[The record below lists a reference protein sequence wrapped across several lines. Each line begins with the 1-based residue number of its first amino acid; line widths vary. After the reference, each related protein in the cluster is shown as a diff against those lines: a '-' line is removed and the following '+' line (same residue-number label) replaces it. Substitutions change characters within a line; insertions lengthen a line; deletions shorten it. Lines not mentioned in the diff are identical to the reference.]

1 MRHGKGLGQPFMDG
15 MMRKVRCCWLLLL
28 GLLAGCQPQTSVDSL
43 PDVSQTLEAAGRRLS
58 GSLSEG
64 RLTTLAT
71 HAPELVAVLDARERD
86 VLGRGY
92 LRFQTRVPMVVEVAA
107 PSNAV
112 PFWIDDQGFV
122 AIGTTLTN
130 ADTRWSL
137 FRKSFPAGWVGLG
150 VNGLDRTPPA
160 HYVVFLRAPPGQPPL
175 TEGAVTLGKNLPG
188 GWCMVQARTGVSA
201 AGDVCRPFATIPD
214 DLDGSIL
221 LQPRHEQRHSTLL
234 ASGRVWKTHV
244 PSTAGADQVTISYG
258 SDPAHELAWNWRT
271 EPGALKTAI
280 RILPARFESA
290 ENDARQD
297 PDLAGMRIVSGTS
310 TLVRS
315 PNLLNDP
322 VIRRHVATV
331 SDLSP
336 DSTYLYSLSD
346 GSNQGWGPWRTAKTG
361 RCKPGRIEFLYMG
374 DAQTGLQDWG
384 RRLFTA
390 YRRHP
395 GIEFILLAGDL
406 VDRGNERTN
415 WDHFFLRAEEIFER
429 IPVMP
434 CVGNHEYL
442 DQGPRLYRSFFALPR
457 NGPAATE
464 PGLVYHFETG
474 SAFFAVLDSTLAVS
488 DPRAARLQAEWL
500 DAALS
505 GSRAHWKFVMFHHP
519 VYPSHPSRNNPELR
533 RAWVPIFDKH
543 HVDLVLQGHDHA
555 YLRTYPMRGDSPRA
569 TAREG
574 TIYVVSVAGDKF
586 YDQVQREYIEVG
598 LTGTPTYQTIEI
610 DDVENRLTYRAWT
623 DAAEIADR
631 LVITKPAVGQR
642 PVVARRELSEV
653 R

>member
-1 MRHGKGLGQPFMDG
+1 
-15 MMRKVRCCWLLLL
+15 MRKVRCCWLLLL
-28 GLLAGCQPQTSVDSL
+28 GLLAGCQPKSPVDSL
-43 PDVSQTLEAAGRRLS
+43 PDVFQTLEAVGRRLS

-64 RLTTLAT
+64 KLTTLAA
-71 HAPELVAVLDARERD
+71 HAPALLAALTAQERD

-92 LRFQTRVPMVVEVAA
+92 LRFQTKVPVVVEIAA
-107 PSNAV
+107 PSDTI
-112 PFWIDDQGFV
+112 PFWIGDQGFLP
-122 AIGTTLTN
+122 IGPPLTN
-130 ADTRWSL
+130 TDTRWSL
-137 FRKSFPAGWVGLG
+137 FRKSFPAGWIGLG
-150 VNGLDRTPPA
+150 VNGLDRRPPA

-175 TEGAVTLGKNLPG
+175 TRGAVALGANLPG
-188 GWCMVQARTGVSA
+188 GWSLVQVRARTGVSA
-201 AGDVCRPFATIPD
+201 AGDVSRPFATLPD

-221 LQPRHEQRHSTLL
+221 LQPLHDQRHSTLL

-244 PSTAGADQVTISYG
+244 PSTEVADQVVMTYG
-258 SDPAHELAWNWRT
+258 SDPARELVWSWRT
-271 EPGALKTAI
+271 EPGVLSTAI

-290 ENDARQD
+290 EIDARQG
-297 PDLAGMRIVSGTS
+297 PDLTGMRTVSGSS
-310 TLVRS
+310 TLLRS
-315 PNLLNDP
+315 ANLLNDP

-331 SDLSP
+331 SELSP
-336 DSTYLYSLSD
+336 DTTYLYSLSN
-346 GSNQGWGPWRTAKTG
+346 GSRQGWGPWRTAKTG
-361 RCKPGRIEFLYMG
+361 RGKTGRIEFLYMG

-384 RRLFTA
+384 KRLYTA

-457 NGPAATE
+457 NGPAAIE
-464 PGLVYHFETG
+464 PGLIYHFETG
-474 SAFFAVLDSTLAVS
+474 PAFFAVLDSTLAVS
-488 DPRAARLQAEWL
+488 DPQAAQLQAEWL

-505 GSRAHWKFVMFHHP
+505 ESRAHWKFVMFHHP
-519 VYPSHPSRNNPELR
+519 VYPSHPTRDNPQLR
-533 RAWVPIFDKH
+533 RVWLPIFDKH

-555 YLRTYPMRGDSPRA
+555 YLRTYPMRGDSA
-569 TAREG
+569 QAAAGDG

-586 YDQVQREYIEVG
+586 YDQIQREYIEVG

-623 DAAEIADR
+623 DAGEIADR
-631 LVITKPAVGQR
+631 LVITKPAAGQR
-642 PVVARRELSEV
+642 PVVARRELSNV